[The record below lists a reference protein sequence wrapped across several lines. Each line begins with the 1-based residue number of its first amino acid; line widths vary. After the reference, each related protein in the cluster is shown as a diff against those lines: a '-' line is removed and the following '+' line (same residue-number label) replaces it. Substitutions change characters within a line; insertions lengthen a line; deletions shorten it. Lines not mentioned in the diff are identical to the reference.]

1 MAQNAPQPT
10 ASHLAAARDVAAA
23 SGMTRSFDA
32 MTEPFLDQLQQM
44 NVTRPEIK
52 KDLDEVTAML
62 RPEIEMQ
69 KEKMLDNVARVF
81 ALQLTEPELKEIAAF
96 YKTPTGVKYVNVQPG
111 LLDDIVK
118 DLADL
123 DPERLRIRDHPRP
136 RGNEQAR
143 PPAAVTGACRVGRTA
158 VRRAN
163 AASHSTGRPIS
174 GCRFLRLQRIR

>member
-1 MAQNAPQPT
+1 MIRFDTASLRQPLRWLCWLPPYRPRMPLSPT

-118 DLADL
+118 DLATWTQNVS
-123 DPERLRIRDHPRP
+123 EYVIIRARAEMNK
-136 RGNEQAR
+136 RGHQ
-143 PPAAVTGACRVGRTA
+143 
-158 VRRAN
+158 
-163 AASHSTGRPIS
+163 
-174 GCRFLRLQRIR
+174 LQ

>member
-1 MAQNAPQPT
+1 
-10 ASHLAAARDVAAA
+10 
-23 SGMTRSFDA
+23 MTRSFDA

-62 RPEIEMQ
+62 RPEIEIQ

-81 ALQLTEPELKEIAAF
+81 ASQLTEPELKEIAAF

-118 DLADL
+118 DLATWTQNVS
-123 DPERLRIRDHPRP
+123 EYVIIRARAEMNK
-136 RGNEQAR
+136 RGHQ
-143 PPAAVTGACRVGRTA
+143 
-158 VRRAN
+158 
-163 AASHSTGRPIS
+163 
-174 GCRFLRLQRIR
+174 LQ

>member
-1 MAQNAPQPT
+1 MIRFNTRLVATTFALALLAAPVLAQNAPQPT

-118 DLADL
+118 DLATWTQNVS
-123 DPERLRIRDHPRP
+123 EYVIIRARAEMNK
-136 RGNEQAR
+136 RGHQ
-143 PPAAVTGACRVGRTA
+143 
-158 VRRAN
+158 
-163 AASHSTGRPIS
+163 
-174 GCRFLRLQRIR
+174 LQ